1 MKARTGFRFGLLF
14 VLAVGLVGLGWLM
27 NRHKLWERWATFQR
41 MPIFGKSWANE
52 VDKMQHLY
60 PTDSVDYLFLGD
72 SHMEQCEWQE
82 FFPRKK
88 VANRGIGGETTS
100 GLLQRID
107 ALPPAR
113 LVFLQIG
120 INDLLGGQSPD
131 VVFERYRKVLSELE
145 KRKFKTVPCLVFYTR
160 YSPDVNP
167 FVRALNEQLQ
177 ASFQKENRPFI
188 SLNQELSEDET
199 LKQAYTLDGI
209 HLNARGYET
218 WLRQLYPF
226 LQQAEA
232 GSR

>member
-1 MKARTGFRFGLLF
+1 MKARTGFRIGLLV
-14 VLAVGLVGLGWLM
+14 VLAAGLVGLGWLM

-41 MPIFGKSWANE
+41 MPVFGKSWANE
-52 VDKMQHLY
+52 VDKMQNLY

-82 FFPRKK
+82 FFPQKK
-88 VANRGIGGETTS
+88 VANRGIGGETTT

-107 ALPPAR
+107 ALPPCR

-120 INDLLGGQSPD
+120 INDLLGGQPPES
-131 VVFERYRKVLSELE
+131 VFDRYQEVLYKLE
-145 KRKFKTVPCLVFYTR
+145 KRHAKVVPCLVFYTR

-167 FVRALNEQLQ
+167 SVRRLNELLR
-177 ASFQKENRPFI
+177 AWFQKENRDFI
-188 SLNQELSEDET
+188 SLNPELAEGET

-209 HLNARGYET
+209 HLNAQGYQV
-218 WLRQLYPF
+218 WLRQLQVS
-226 LQQAEA
+226 LGQMEA